1 MCDIMSN
8 HAKKAAAF
16 LRDEERVRWHDQS
29 LWFVREKRDNA
40 SKSVPDWEILRE
52 TAHKIKKHTL
62 ANLPRYLEEFEKN
75 ARARGVHVH
84 YAYDAN
90 EHNSIVLKIL
100 KERNVSRVVKSKSM
114 LTEECGLNHVIQKNG
129 IEIIDTDLGERIVQL
144 LGEPPSHIVLPAIHR
159 KKEEV
164 GELFHKY
171 LRTEKGASDPT
182 YLAQAARAHLREK
195 FLASEAGIS
204 GVNFAIA
211 ETGGITIVT
220 NEGNADL
227 GNSLP
232 PLYIACIGI
241 EKLLPHARDLSVFT
255 RLLARSATGQ
265 PISTYTSHL
274 LGPRPGQE
282 MHIIMVDNGR
292 SDIFKKE
299 KFRKALFCIRC
310 GACMNTCP
318 VYRRSGGHSYN
329 YVIPGPIGSVLA
341 PHRGIK
347 KYKSLPFACTL
358 CGSCVEICPV
368 KIDLREQML
377 EWRVE
382 VDVSGNLGFAK
393 KSTMKMAAL
402 VLGNAVLFTL
412 GGKLA
417 RMIFRILPKSISNF
431 ITIWGKTRDLPDIP
445 VKSFREVY
453 NERVMK
459 GTNNGK

>member
-1 MCDIMSN
+1 MSN

-16 LRDEERVRWHDQS
+16 LRDKERARWHDQS
-29 LWFVREKRDNA
+29 VWFVREKRDNA
-40 SKSVPDWEILRE
+40 SKSVPDWERLRE
-52 TAHKIKKHTL
+52 TAHKIKRHTL

-90 EHNSIVLKIL
+90 AHNSIVLKIL
-100 KERNVSRVVKSKSM
+100 KEHNVSRVVKSKSM
-114 LTEECGLNHVIQKNG
+114 LTEECGLNHVIQKNE

-182 YLAQAARAHLREK
+182 YLVQAARAHLREK

-220 NEGNADL
+220 NEGNANL

-232 PLYIACIGI
+232 PLYIACMGI
-241 EKLLPHARDLSVFT
+241 EKLLPYARDLSVFT

-282 MHIIMVDNGR
+282 MHIVVVDNGR

-299 KFRKALFCIRC
+299 KFRNALFCIRC

-318 VYRRSGGHSYN
+318 VYRRSGGYSYN

-347 KYKSLPFACTL
+347 KYKSLPFACTH
-358 CGSCVEICPV
+358 CASCDDICPV
-368 KIDLREQML
+368 KIDLHEQIL
-377 EWRVE
+377 EWRAE
-382 VDVSGNLGFAK
+382 VDVSGNLGFLK
-393 KSTMKMAAL
+393 KSAMVVATII
-402 VLGNAVLFTL
+402 LGNALLFDL

-417 RMIFRILPKSISNF
+417 RMLFRILPKSICNS

-445 VKSFREVY
+445 AKSFREVY
-453 NERVMK
+453 NERLK
-459 GTNNGK
+459 NETDNGK